1 MADRVS
7 CLVPRV
13 RLLRAARRAALRVLL
28 LATGVS
34 APHLRASAQPG
45 GVRLHD
51 AFARAEGGQLVVG
64 NARLRLTFD
73 RATGAWSGLY
83 ADGVPGSLIRPDGT
97 AALDVRI
104 DGAWVGTRARPRLLG
119 YATGVDRGGT
129 GVVLRL
135 RYALGTG
142 DELTGVYRVAPGAGA
157 VERWAELRAP
167 GAGQAG
173 RQTRR
178 LEDFRFLL
186 PGVAVGDPAGNAVEV
201 PGPWFPKTYVR
212 PGTPYPSLADTL
224 ADTSRTFHGAP
235 DGGFGV
241 LALANA
247 PLGVALASWLDTEG
261 GETNYHPSLRGRGGR
276 LDFVFV
282 DHRAYALAPNGY
294 AESDVQRVEV
304 ARGRARD
311 AYAAYRAMLE
321 RTMPL
326 AAARTP
332 AWARE
337 MVLLEVYPRYYKRGF
352 RGITERLP
360 FYRDVGFNTVYLMPH
375 WQGGY
380 SPVDLYTV
388 DSTFGTP
395 AELRTLVDTAHRL
408 GMRVLFDMV
417 IHGFNERSPVPRQRP
432 ELFVRDTAGRIA
444 RHPTWKSLST
454 DWASP
459 AYAQYMADYVRH
471 DLAAYDVD
479 GYRVD
484 AASYKGPN
492 WDPHAPYPAYASG
505 ARSPAVMRRMLDALH
520 AQKPDA
526 TLLSEVFGPVFYA
539 VSNLAHDNQTEAG
552 QWLVEALAAGRLT
565 AADYKAHLASVQA
578 LLPAGANRVFFA
590 RNHDTSWFYHFG
602 GYTPRFLALDA
613 VHALTAIPEVFAGD
627 PAHGPNPDDAPG
639 VWAHYKALF
648 GLRGPYPELARG
660 ALLLDEVRSSNPHVF
675 TALRQLGDSLV
686 LVAVSLSDRPET
698 AEVTLDA
705 ALPAAGPFAL
715 RDAVTRGAVRVEDV
729 GGAGRRLRVTLQ
741 PFQAVVG
748 RQASTA
754 P

>member
-1 MADRVS
+1 VADRCS
-7 CLVPRV
+7 CRRSTRDV
-13 RLLRAARRAALRVLL
+13 ARWL
-28 LATGVS
+28 LALAAGAS
-34 APHLRASAQPG
+34 LPAARASAQPG
-45 GVRLHD
+45 AVRLHD
-51 AFARAEGGQLVVG
+51 AFAGEMGGQLVIG

-73 RATGAWSGLY
+73 HATGAWSGLY

-104 DGAWVGTRARPRLLG
+104 DGTWVGARARPRLLG

-157 VERWAELRAP
+157 VERWAELQAP
-167 GAGQAG
+167 APAAG
-173 RQTRR
+173 RGGRRTRR
-178 LEDFRFLL
+178 LEEFRFVL

-201 PGPWFPKTYVR
+201 PGPWFPATYVR
-212 PGTPYPSLADTL
+212 PGTPYPSLADSL
-224 ADTSRTFHGAP
+224 ADTTLTFHGAP

-247 PLGVALASWLDTEG
+247 RLGVALASWLDTGG

-276 LDFVFV
+276 LDFVFA
-282 DHRAYALAPNGY
+282 DHRAYALVPHGRG
-294 AESDVQRVEV
+294 ESDVQHMEV
-304 ARGRARD
+304 ARGGARA
-311 AYAAYRAMLE
+311 AYGTYRAMVE

-326 AAARTP
+326 AARTP

-337 MVLLEVYPRYYKRGF
+337 MVLLEVYPRYYKGGF
-352 RGITERLP
+352 REIAERLP

-380 SPVDLYTV
+380 SPVDLYAV
-388 DSTFGTP
+388 DSALGTP
-395 AELRTLVDTAHRL
+395 AELRALVDAAHRL

-417 IHGFNERSPVPRQRP
+417 IHGFNERSAVPRRHP
-432 ELFVRDTAGRIA
+432 ELFVRDTAGRLA

-471 DLAAYDVD
+471 ELAAYDVD

-505 ARSPAVMRRMLDALH
+505 ARSPAVMRRLLDALQ
-520 AQKPDA
+520 ARKPGA
-526 TLLSEVFGPVFYA
+526 VLLSEVFGPVFYA

-552 QWLVEALAAGRLT
+552 QWLVEALAAGRVT
-565 AADYKAHLASVQA
+565 AADYKAHMASVQA

-590 RNHDTSWFYHFG
+590 RNHDTSWFYRFG

-613 VHALTAIPEVFAGD
+613 IHALTAIPEVFAGD
-627 PAHGPNPDDAPG
+627 PEHGPNPDHAPG
-639 VWAHYKALF
+639 VWAHYRALF
-648 GLRGPYPELARG
+648 GLRRAYPELARG
-660 ALLLDEVRSSNPHVF
+660 ALLLDEVRSDNPHVF
-675 TALRQLGDSLV
+675 TALRQLGDSVV

-705 ALPAAGPFAL
+705 GLPATGPFAL
-715 RDAVTRGAVRVEDV
+715 HDAVTRSAVRAEDV
-729 GGAGRRLRVTLQ
+729 GGAGRRFRVTLR
-741 PFQAVVG
+741 PFQAAVG
-748 RQASTA
+748 RA
-754 P
+754 PW